1 MPENNEHQSPCDHG
15 QPYLSAQLHTFVG
28 FGAGTLA
35 HMRLLVLQE
44 SLKLALITLL
54 VLCLSQRT
62 NAAAAT
68 NVTAPSA
75 AAANASAV
83 PAGKAAVDAA
93 ACNPKGLVP
102 AAGAAASVAPKAAAA
117 NVTAAPKA

>member
-83 PAGKAAVDAA
+83 PAGKA
-93 ACNPKGLVP
+93 GLVP
-102 AAGAAASVAPKAAAA
+102 AAGAAASVNGTASVAPKAAAA